1 MTDAPTNAP
10 NAAAA
15 AGPTPAP
22 LDPKDARTIIIGL
35 MMVMLLA
42 ALDQTIVSPALP
54 TIGRNLGDVEHL
66 PWIVTTYLLAATV
79 VTPLYGKFADIVGR
93 RATLLFAVTVF
104 LAGSA
109 LCGFSQS
116 MLFLIIA
123 RAIQGLGGGG
133 LMSLVQT
140 VISDI
145 VTPQERAKLQ
155 GYFAAVFTT
164 SSLGGPVLGGF
175 IAEKV
180 HWSAIF
186 WINLP
191 VGAVALWIVYKA
203 LRKLPRFERPHK
215 VDWLGAA
222 LMAGAA
228 IITMLALDAGRT
240 GSIGFNFLGV
250 GYTAPIWT
258 AYAAAGVLWVLF
270 GLRLG
275 LAEEPLIPTGI
286 LKNVTVVQCV
296 LTATLAMGVMIGM
309 GLYYPIYLQVIFH
322 MTPSTSGLSMAL
334 PSLGVLTGAMGA
346 GRMVAATKGQK
357 YKMVPLV
364 GLVVGAV
371 AYGVLA
377 ATSGGLPFWGF
388 VAVLFVGNLGIGT
401 VLPVTTTVTQSAVE
415 RHQMGTVT
423 GVMNFFR
430 SLGGT
435 LLAAVFGGVLFGG
448 VARMIGAPVGGQISP
463 QIMDRLSHTPH
474 AALIYQP
481 LFLMA
486 TACLTVAALILTT
499 LKEVPLRGRTPPT
512 VAEEVEQAAPGLDL
526 EGADFSDSQEAE

>member
-1 MTDAPTNAP
+1 MTETPQ
-10 NAAAA
+10 AAAHA
-15 AGPTPAP
+15 HAPAP
-22 LDPKDARTIIIGL
+22 QLDPKDTRTIIIGL

-54 TIGRNLGDVEHL
+54 TIGRKLGDVEHL

-93 RATLLFAVTVF
+93 RVTLLFAVVVF
-104 LAGSA
+104 LTGSA

-116 MLFLIIA
+116 MLFLIVA
-123 RAIQGLGGGG
+123 RGIQGLGGGG

-145 VTPQERAKLQ
+145 VTPAERAKLQ

-164 SSLGGPVLGGF
+164 SSLAGPVMGGA

-191 VGAVALWIVYKA
+191 VGIVALWIVYKA
-203 LRKLPRFERPHK
+203 LQKLPRFERPHK
-215 VDWLGAA
+215 VDWLGAGLMAAAAITTMSA
-222 LMAGAA
+222 LDSARAGGIVVAGHAVPLWAIYAGAA
-228 IITMLALDAGRT
+228 
-240 GSIGFNFLGV
+240 
-250 GYTAPIWT
+250 
-258 AYAAAGVLWVLF
+258 VLWTLF
-270 GLRLG
+270 ALRLG
-275 LAEEPLIPTGI
+275 MAEEPLIPTGI
-286 LKNVTVVQCV
+286 LKNPTVVISV

-309 GLYYPIYLQVIFH
+309 GLYYPIYLQVIYH
-322 MTPSTSGLSMAL
+322 MSPSVSGLWLAL
-334 PSLGVLTGAMGA
+334 PSLGVLTGAMLA
-346 GRMVAATKGQK
+346 GRIVAATKGQK

-364 GLVVGAV
+364 GLVVGAA

-377 ATSGGLPFWGF
+377 AMVADLPFWGF

-401 VLPVTTTVTQSAVE
+401 VLPVSTVVTQSAVE

-448 VARMIGAPVGGQISP
+448 IARMIGAQVGGDITP

-486 TACLTVAALILTT
+486 VGGLGVAALILSL

-512 VAEEVEQAAPGLDL
+512 AAQEVEQAAPALDL
-526 EGADFSDSQEAE
+526 EGADFSGPAKK

>member
-1 MTDAPTNAP
+1 MTDAPQSPSQPYGQAP
-10 NAAAA
+10 S
-15 AGPTPAP
+15 PQI
-22 LDPKDARTIIIGL
+22 DPKDARAIIIGL

-54 TIGRNLGDVEHL
+54 TIGRKLGDVEHL

-93 RATLLFAVTVF
+93 RATLLFAIIVF

-116 MLFLIIA
+116 MVFLIIA
-123 RAIQGLGGGG
+123 RGIQGLGGGG

-145 VTPQERAKLQ
+145 VTPAERAKLQ

-164 SSLGGPVLGGF
+164 SSLAGPVLGGI

-191 VGAVALWIVYKA
+191 VGAVAIWIVYKA
-203 LRKLPRFERPHK
+203 LLKLPRFERPHK
-215 VDWLGAA
+215 VDWLGAG
-222 LMAGAA
+222 LMAAAA
-228 IITMLALDAGRT
+228 IVTMLALDSTRA
-240 GSIGFNFLGV
+240 GSIALAGFTLPLW
-250 GYTAPIWT
+250 A
-258 AYAAAGVLWVLF
+258 AYAAAGVLWLLF
-270 GLRLG
+270 ALRLG
-275 LAEEPLIPTGI
+275 MAEEPLIPTGI
-286 LKNVTVVQCV
+286 LKNITVVQSV

-309 GLYYPIYLQVIFH
+309 GLYYPIFLQVIYH
-322 MTPSTSGLSMAL
+322 MSPSVSGLWLAL
-334 PSLGVLTGAMGA
+334 PSLGVLTGAMAA
-346 GRMVAATKGQK
+346 GRIVAATKGQK

-377 ATSGGLPFWGF
+377 ATAAGLPFWGF

-401 VLPVTTTVTQSAVE
+401 VLPVTTVVTQSAVE

-448 VARMIGAPVGGQISP
+448 VAQVIGGKVGGEITP
-463 QIMDRLSHTPH
+463 QILDRLSHTPH
-474 AALIYQP
+474 AAMIYQP

-486 TACLTVAALILTT
+486 TACLAVAALIFST
-499 LKEVPLRGRTPPT
+499 LKEVPLRGRAGPT
-512 VAEEVEQAAPGLDL
+512 VAEEVEQAAPALDL
-526 EGADFSDSQEAE
+526 EGADFSESQEAE

>member
-1 MTDAPTNAP
+1 MTDATQNAP
-10 NAAAA
+10 HH
-15 AGPTPAP
+15 GPAPAP

-42 ALDQTIVSPALP
+42 ALDQTIVAPALP
-54 TIGRNLGDVEHL
+54 TIGRMLGDVEHV

-145 VTPQERAKLQ
+145 VTPAERTKLQ

-203 LRKLPRFERPHK
+203 LLKLPRFERPHK
-215 VDWLGAA
+215 VDWLGAG
-222 LMAGAA
+222 LMAAA
-228 IITMLALDAGRT
+228 AVITMLALDAGGT
-240 GSIGFNFLGV
+240 GTIGVF
-250 GYTAPIWT
+250 GYMAPTWA
-258 AYAAAGVLWVLF
+258 AYVAAAVFWVLF
-270 GLRLG
+270 AVRLG
-275 LAEEPLIPTGI
+275 MAGEPLIPTGI
-286 LKNVTVVQCV
+286 LKNPTVVQCV
-296 LTATLAMGVMIGM
+296 LAATLAMGVMIGM
-309 GLYYPIYLQVIFH
+309 GLYYSIYLQLIFH
-322 MTPSTSGLSMAL
+322 MTPSTSGLAMAL
-334 PSLGVLTGAMGA
+334 PSLGVLTGAMAA
-346 GRMVAATKGQK
+346 GRIVAATKGQK

-364 GLVVGAV
+364 GLVVGAA
-371 AYGVLA
+371 AYAVLA
-377 ATSGGLPFWGF
+377 ATADRLPFWGF
-388 VAVLFVGNLGIGT
+388 VGVLFVGNLGIGT

-448 VARMIGAPVGGQISP
+448 VARMLGAPVGGQISP

-474 AALIYQP
+474 AGLIYQP
-481 LFLMA
+481 LFIMA
-486 TACLTVAALILTT
+486 AVGLALAALILTT
-499 LKEVPLRGRTPPT
+499 LKEVPLRGRGPT
-512 VAEEVEQAAPGLDL
+512 VAKEVEQAAPALDL
-526 EGADFSDSQEAE
+526 EGADFSESQEAE

>member
-1 MTDAPTNAP
+1 MTEATHAPAYAAP
-10 NAAAA
+10 RI
-15 AGPTPAP
+15 
-22 LDPKDARTIIIGL
+22 DPKDARTMIIGL

-42 ALDQTIVSPALP
+42 ALDQTIVSTAMP
-54 TIGRNLGDVEHL
+54 TIGRKLGDIEHV
-66 PWIVTTYLLAATV
+66 PWIATTYLLSATV

-93 RATLLFAVTVF
+93 RATLLFAVAVF
-104 LAGSA
+104 LGGSA
-109 LCGFSQS
+109 LCGLSRT

-123 RAIQGLGGGG
+123 RGVQGLGGGG

-145 VTPQERAKLQ
+145 VTPAERAKLQ

-164 SSLGGPVLGGF
+164 SSLAGPVLGGV

-191 VGAVALWIVYKA
+191 VGIVALWIVYKA
-203 LRKLPRFERPHK
+203 LLKLPRFERPHK

-222 LMAGAA
+222 LMASAA
-228 IITMLALDAGRT
+228 VITMLAIDSMHAGN
-240 GSIGFNFLGV
+240 IGFAG
-250 GYTAPIWT
+250 
-258 AYAAAGVLWVLF
+258 YAAPLWAAFAVAGVLWLLF
-270 GLRLG
+270 ALRLG
-275 LAEEPLIPTGI
+275 MAEEPLIPTGI
-286 LKNVTVVQCV
+286 LKNVTVVQSV

-309 GLYYPIYLQVIFH
+309 GLYYPYYLQLIFH
-322 MTPSTSGLSMAL
+322 MSPSTSGLSLAL
-334 PSLGVLTGAMGA
+334 PSLGVLTGAMLA
-346 GRMVAATKGQK
+346 GRMVAATKGRK

-364 GLVVGAV
+364 GLVAGAI
-371 AYGVLA
+371 AYGALTALV
-377 ATSGGLPFWGF
+377 GGLPFWGF
-388 VAVLFVGNLGIGT
+388 IAVLFVGNLGIGT

-448 VARMIGAPVGGQISP
+448 VAQRIGADVGGNITP
-463 QIMDRLSHTPH
+463 QVMDKLSHTPH
-474 AALIYQP
+474 AALIFQP

-486 TACLTVAALILTT
+486 AVALAVAALILST
-499 LKEVPLRGRTPPT
+499 LKEVPLRGRTPT
-512 VAEEVEQAAPGLDL
+512 VAEEVEQAAPALDL
-526 EGADFSDSQEAE
+526 EGADFSGSQEAE

>member
-1 MTDAPTNAP
+1 MTDAPTHAP
-10 NAAAA
+10 NATAHAM
-15 AGPTPAP
+15 PAP
-22 LDPKDARTIIIGL
+22 LDPKDARSIIIGL

-54 TIGRNLGDVEHL
+54 TIGRMLGDVEHV

-93 RATLLFAVTVF
+93 RATLLFAVIVF

-123 RAIQGLGGGG
+123 RGIQGLGGGG

-145 VTPQERAKLQ
+145 VTPAERAKLQ

-164 SSLGGPVLGGF
+164 SSLAGPVLGGF

-191 VGAVALWIVYKA
+191 VGAVALWIVYRA
-203 LRKLPRFERPHK
+203 LLKLPRFERPHK

-222 LMAGAA
+222 LMAAA
-228 IITMLALDAGRT
+228 AVITMLALNAARAG
-240 GSIGFNFLGV
+240 GIVVAG
-250 GYTAPIWT
+250 
-258 AYAAAGVLWVLF
+258 YAAPLWAIYVGAAVLWALF
-270 GLRLG
+270 ALRLG
-275 LAEEPLIPTGI
+275 MADEPLIPTGI
-286 LKNVTVVQCV
+286 LKNPTVVVSV
-296 LTATLAMGVMIGM
+296 LAATLAMGVMIGM
-309 GLYYPIYLQVIFH
+309 GLYYPYYLQLIFH
-322 MTPSTSGLSMAL
+322 MSPSASGLWLAL

-346 GRMVAATKGQK
+346 GRIVAATKGRK
-357 YKMVPLV
+357 YKMVPLI
-364 GLVVGAV
+364 GLVVGAT

-401 VLPVTTTVTQSAVE
+401 VLPVTTVVTQSAVE
-415 RHQMGTVT
+415 SHQMGTVT

-448 VARMIGAPVGGQISP
+448 VAQMIGGKVSGQITP
-463 QIMDRLSHTPH
+463 QILDRLSHTPH
-474 AALIYQP
+474 AGLIYQP

-486 TACLTVAALILTT
+486 AGGLAMAASILTA
-499 LKEVPLRGRTPPT
+499 LKEVPLRGRAQPT
-512 VAEEVEQAAPGLDL
+512 VAKEVEQAAPGLDL
-526 EGADFSDSQEAE
+526 EGADFSEPREAE

>member
-1 MTDAPTNAP
+1 MTDAPQASAQP
-10 NAAAA
+10 ASA
-15 AGPTPAP
+15 PAP
-22 LDPKDARTIIIGL
+22 LDPKDTRTIIIGL

-93 RATLLFAVTVF
+93 RVTLLFAVIVF

-116 MLFLIIA
+116 MMFLIVA
-123 RAIQGLGGGG
+123 RGIQGLGGGG

-164 SSLGGPVLGGF
+164 SSLAGPVLGGV
-175 IAEKV
+175 ISEKV

-191 VGAVALWIVYKA
+191 VGAVALWLVYNA
-203 LRKLPRFERPHK
+203 LQKLPRFERPHK

-222 LMAGAA
+222 LMAAAA
-228 IITMLALDAGRT
+228 ITTMVALDSARAG
-240 GSIGFNFLGV
+240 GIGLMGVFLPLW
-250 GYTAPIWT
+250 A
-258 AYAAAGVLWVLF
+258 AYAAAAALWLLF
-270 GLRLG
+270 ALRLG
-275 LAEEPLIPTGI
+275 MAAEPLIPTGI
-286 LKNVTVVQCV
+286 LKNPTVVISV

-309 GLYYPIYLQVIFH
+309 GLYYPICLQVIYH
-322 MTPSTSGLSMAL
+322 MSPSVSGLWLAL
-334 PSLGVLTGAMGA
+334 PSLGVLTGAMAA
-346 GRMVAATKGQK
+346 GRIVAATKGQK
-357 YKMVPLV
+357 YKMVPLI
-364 GLVVGAV
+364 GLVVGAS
-371 AYGVLA
+371 AYAVLA
-377 ATSGGLPFWGF
+377 ATIADLPFWGF

-401 VLPVTTTVTQSAVE
+401 VLPVSTVVTQSAVE

-448 VARMIGAPVGGQISP
+448 IAQVIGGKVGGEITP

-474 AALIYQP
+474 AASIYQP

-486 TACLTVAALILTT
+486 VGGLVVAALILTA
-499 LKEVPLRGRTPPT
+499 LKEVPLRGRTPP
-512 VAEEVEQAAPGLDL
+512 VAKEVEQAAPALDL
-526 EGADFSDSQEAE
+526 EGADFSDTAKGKPGE

>member
-1 MTDAPTNAP
+1 MTDAPQASAQSDAKSHAP
-10 NAAAA
+10 V
-15 AGPTPAP
+15 PSQV
-22 LDPKDARTIIIGL
+22 DPKDARTIIIGL

-54 TIGRNLGDVEHL
+54 TIGRMLGDVEHL

-93 RATLLFAVTVF
+93 RATLLFAVVVF

-116 MLFLIIA
+116 MLFLIVA
-123 RAIQGLGGGG
+123 RGIQGLGGGG

-145 VTPQERAKLQ
+145 VTPAERAKLQ

-164 SSLGGPVLGGF
+164 SSLGGPVLGGI

-191 VGAVALWIVYKA
+191 VGIVALWVVYKA
-203 LRKLPRFERPHK
+203 LSKLPRFERPHT

-228 IITMLALDAGRT
+228 IATMLALDSMRAG
-240 GSIGFNFLGV
+240 GIGLMGFVVPVWAVFV
-250 GYTAPIWT
+250 
-258 AYAAAGVLWVLF
+258 AAGALWLLF
-270 GLRLG
+270 ALRLG
-275 LAEEPLIPTGI
+275 LAAEPLIPTDI
-286 LKNVTVVQCV
+286 LKNPTVVQSV
-296 LTATLAMGVMIGM
+296 LTATLAMGVMIGI
-309 GLYYPIYLQVIFH
+309 GLYYPIFLQVIYH
-322 MTPSTSGLSMAL
+322 MSPSVSGLWLAL
-334 PSLGVLTGAMGA
+334 PSLGVLTGAMAA
-346 GRMVAATKGQK
+346 GRIVAATKGQK
-357 YKMVPLV
+357 YKMVPMV
-364 GLVVGAV
+364 GLVAGTI

-377 ATSGGLPFWGF
+377 ATIGGLPFWGF
-388 VAVLFVGNLGIGT
+388 IAVLFVGNLGIGT
-401 VLPVTTTVTQSAVE
+401 VLPVSTVVTQSAVE

-448 VARMIGAPVGGQISP
+448 VAQLIGGPVGGDITP
-463 QIMDRLSHTPH
+463 QILDRLSHTPH
-474 AALIYQP
+474 AATIYQP
-481 LFLMA
+481 LFIMA
-486 TACLTVAALILTT
+486 AAGLAVAALILTT
-499 LKEVPLRGRTPPT
+499 LKEVPLRGRAPS
-512 VAEEVEQAAPGLDL
+512 VAKEVEQAAPALDL
-526 EGADFSDSQEAE
+526 EGADFSDTAKGKPGE

>member
-1 MTDAPTNAP
+1 MTDAPASASQ
-10 NAAAA
+10 AAA
-15 AGPTPAP
+15 PP
-22 LDPKDARTIIIGL
+22 LDPKDARIIIIGL

-42 ALDQTIVSPALP
+42 ALDQTIVSTALP
-54 TIGRNLGDVEHL
+54 TIGRMLGDVEHL
-66 PWIVTTYLLAATV
+66 PWIATTYLLAATV

-93 RATLLFAVTVF
+93 RRTLLFAVVVF
-104 LAGSA
+104 LVGSA
-109 LCGFSQS
+109 LCGLSRS
-116 MLFLIIA
+116 MLFLIVA

-145 VTPQERAKLQ
+145 VTPQERVKLQ

-164 SSLGGPVLGGF
+164 SSLGGPVLGGI
-175 IAEKV
+175 IAEKI

-186 WINLP
+186 WVNLP
-191 VGAVALWIVYKA
+191 VGLVALWIIYKA

-215 VDWLGAA
+215 VDWLGAG
-222 LMAGAA
+222 LMAAAA
-228 IITMLALDAGRT
+228 ITTMLALDSAGSS
-240 GSIGFNFLGV
+240 GIAL
-250 GYTAPIWT
+250 
-258 AYAAAGVLWVLF
+258 AGVTLPMWGAYLTAGILWSLF
-270 GLRLG
+270 AVRLG
-275 LAEEPLIPTGI
+275 MAAEPLIPTGI

-296 LTATLAMGVMIGM
+296 LTATLAMGVMIGI
-309 GLYYPIYLQVIFH
+309 GLYYPIYLQLIFH
-322 MTPSTSGLSMAL
+322 MSPSTAGLSLAL
-334 PSLGVLTGAMGA
+334 PSLGVLTGAMAA
-346 GRMVAATKGQK
+346 GRIVAATKGQR

-364 GLVVGAV
+364 GLVMGAI

-377 ATSGGLPFWGF
+377 ATVGNLPFWGF
-388 VAVLFVGNLGIGT
+388 IAVLFIGNLGIGT

-448 VARMIGAPVGGQISP
+448 VAGMIGAHVGGGQITP

-474 AALIYQP
+474 AAMIYQP
-481 LFLMA
+481 LFMMA
-486 TACLTVAALILTT
+486 AGGLAAGALIFST
-499 LKEVPLRGRTPPT
+499 LKEVPLRGRMPSE
-512 VAEEVEQAAPGLDL
+512 VAKVVEQAAPALDL
-526 EGADFSDSQEAE
+526 EGADFSEPVKGKPGE

>member
-1 MTDAPTNAP
+1 MTDAPTS
-10 NAAAA
+10 AAHA
-15 AGPTPAP
+15 PAP
-22 LDPKDARTIIIGL
+22 SPLSSKDTRTIIIGL

-54 TIGRNLGDVEHL
+54 TIGRKLSDVEHL
-66 PWIVTTYLLAATV
+66 PWIVTSYLLAATV

-93 RATLLFAVTVF
+93 RVTLLFAIVVF

-116 MLFLIIA
+116 MLFLIVA
-123 RAIQGLGGGG
+123 RGIQGLGGGG

-145 VTPQERAKLQ
+145 VTPAERAKLQ

-164 SSLGGPVLGGF
+164 SSLAGPVLGGI

-191 VGAVALWIVYKA
+191 VGAVALWIVYGA

-215 VDWLGAA
+215 VDWLGAG
-222 LMAGAA
+222 LMAAAA
-228 IITMLALDAGRT
+228 ITTMLALDSARAG
-240 GSIGFNFLGV
+240 GIVFA
-250 GYTAPIWT
+250 GYTAPLWSI
-258 AYAAAGVLWVLF
+258 YAGAALLWVLF
-270 GLRLG
+270 AVRLG
-275 LAEEPLIPTGI
+275 MAEEPLIPTGI
-286 LKNVTVVQCV
+286 LKNRTVVISV

-309 GLYYPIYLQVIFH
+309 GLYYPIFLQVIYH
-322 MTPSTSGLSMAL
+322 MSPSVSGLWLAL
-334 PSLGVLTGAMGA
+334 PSLGVLTGAMAA
-346 GRMVAATKGQK
+346 GRIVAATKGQK
-357 YKMVPLV
+357 YKMVPLG
-364 GLVVGAV
+364 GLVVGAL
-371 AYGVLA
+371 AYAVLA
-377 ATSGGLPFWGF
+377 GTLAALPFWGF

-401 VLPVTTTVTQSAVE
+401 VLPVTTVVTQSAVE

-448 VARMIGAPVGGQISP
+448 IAQVIGGKVGGQITP
-463 QIMDRLSHTPH
+463 QILDRLSHTPH
-474 AALIYQP
+474 AAVIYQP

-486 TACLTVAALILTT
+486 AAGLALAAVILTA
-499 LKEVPLRGRTPPT
+499 LKEVPLRGRAAPT
-512 VAEEVEQAAPGLDL
+512 VAKEVEQAAPALDL
-526 EGADFSDSQEAE
+526 EGADFSEPRKPE

>member
-1 MTDAPTNAP
+1 MTDATSPSAP
-10 NAAAA
+10 AS
-15 AGPTPAP
+15 TQV
-22 LDPKDARTIIIGL
+22 DPKDARTIIIGL

-54 TIGRNLGDVEHL
+54 TIGRKLGDVEHL
-66 PWIVTTYLLAATV
+66 PWIVTAYLLAATV

-93 RATLLFAVTVF
+93 RMTLLFAVVVF

-123 RAIQGLGGGG
+123 RGFQGLGGGG

-164 SSLGGPVLGGF
+164 SSLAGPVLGGV

-191 VGAVALWIVYKA
+191 VGIIALWIVYKA

-215 VDWLGAA
+215 VDWLGAG
-222 LMAGAA
+222 LMAAAA
-228 IITMLALDAGRT
+228 ITTMLALDSARAG
-240 GSIGFNFLGV
+240 SAV
-250 GYTAPIWT
+250 VAGYTVPLWAI
-258 AYAAAGVLWVLF
+258 YAAAAVLWTLF
-270 GLRLG
+270 ALRLG
-275 LAEEPLIPTGI
+275 MAAEPLIPTGI
-286 LKNVTVVQCV
+286 LKNPTVVISV

-309 GLYYPIYLQVIFH
+309 GLYYPIYLQVIYH
-322 MTPSTSGLSMAL
+322 MSPSVSGLWLAV
-334 PSLGVLTGAMGA
+334 PSLGVLTGAMAA
-346 GRMVAATKGQK
+346 GRMVAATKGRK
-357 YKMVPLV
+357 YKMVPLI
-364 GLVVGAV
+364 GLVAGAA
-371 AYGVLA
+371 AYAVLA
-377 ATSGGLPFWGF
+377 ATVADLSFWGF
-388 VAVLFVGNLGIGT
+388 IAILFLGNLGIGT
-401 VLPVTTTVTQSAVE
+401 VLPVSTVVTQSAVE
-415 RHQMGTVT
+415 PHQMGTVT

-448 VARMIGAPVGGQISP
+448 VAQMIGGPVGGDITP
-463 QIMDRLSHTPH
+463 QIMDRLSHVPH

-486 TACLTVAALILTT
+486 TAGLVTAALVLSA
-499 LKEVPLRGRTPPT
+499 LKEVPLRGRTQPA
-512 VAEEVEQAAPGLDL
+512 VAREVEQAAPALDL
-526 EGADFSDSQEAE
+526 EGADFSESQNAD